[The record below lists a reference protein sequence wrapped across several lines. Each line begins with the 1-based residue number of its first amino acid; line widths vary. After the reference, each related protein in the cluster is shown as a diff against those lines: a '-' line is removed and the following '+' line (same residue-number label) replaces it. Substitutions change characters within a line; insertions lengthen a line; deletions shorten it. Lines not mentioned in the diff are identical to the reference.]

1 VSRDAQVRPESP
13 CIKICTLD
21 AAAGVCTGCLRTL
34 AEIASWTAMTSAEQW
49 RLLAVLEER
58 RKRRLPQPEPGSESA
73 PPR

>member
-1 VSRDAQVRPESP
+1 VSRDAQARPESP

-21 AAAGVCTGCLRTL
+21 AAGMCTGCLRTL

-58 RKRRLPQPEPGSESA
+58 RTRRLPQPEPGS
-73 PPR
+73 

>member
-21 AAAGVCTGCLRTL
+21 AAGVCSGCLRTL

-58 RKRRLPQPEPGSESA
+58 RKRHLMQPEPDS
-73 PPR
+73 